1 MVKFRA
7 DAVQIDS
14 QAATVGGYRLLSNQP
29 ATNGDS
35 VILLPGMPV
44 IVVSENTIVR
54 ASAASTGLSAVDGIV
69 FVGAGPTLACMF
81 RSSGRINLDPLQW
94 DDITGESGG
103 LWPGAFYFLGL
114 VPGTLTTAPPFA
126 PGVGQ
131 SACVVGKAFS
141 PGSLIVEIG
150 SPILL

>member
-1 MVKFRA
+1 MKFRA

-14 QAATVGGYRLLSNQP
+14 QTATVGGYRLLSNQP
-29 ATNGDS
+29 ATNGDI
-35 VILLPGMPV
+35 VPILPGMPV

-69 FVGAGPTLACMF
+69 FSGADPTLACMF
-81 RSSGRINLDPLQW
+81 RSQGRITLDPDQW
-94 DDITGESGG
+94 DDVTGESGG
-103 LWPGAFYFLGL
+103 LWSGALYYLGL
-114 VPGTLTTAPPFA
+114 VPGTLTTAPPFV

-131 SACVVGKAFS
+131 SACLVGKAFS
-141 PGSLIVEIG
+141 PGSLIIEIG